1 MSRTRLPTDRSGVKP
16 AQEESDEL
24 TTADRLLARAR
35 KLEEGAKV
43 ILHEAKVL
51 REAAKKLEAAPGKKL
66 SGAERS
72 VPSDTSGLSTSTEQH
87 MFNEQMELTT
97 ATKARRNLAIS
108 EAMSTD
114 RLVKAA
120 RAKNMSLRGLAR
132 KMGISPGSL
141 IDYRNGVRPIPK
153 RHADWIERELGLP
166 PTRAVWPRGVDE

>member
-1 MSRTRLPTDRSGVKP
+1 
-16 AQEESDEL
+16 
-24 TTADRLLARAR
+24 
-35 KLEEGAKV
+35 
-43 ILHEAKVL
+43 
-51 REAAKKLEAAPGKKL
+51 
-66 SGAERS
+66 
-72 VPSDTSGLSTSTEQH
+72 

-132 KMGISPGSL
+132 KMGISAGSL
-141 IDYRNGVRPIPK
+141 IDYRNGVRAIPK

-166 PTRAVWPRGVDE
+166 PSRAVWPRGVDE